1 MMDYIEYLQLNSAK
15 AQLVRIEVDG
25 VDH

>member
-1 MMDYIEYLQLNSAK
+1 MDYIEYLQLNSAK